1 MARISIIRQ
10 HSLDHETARR
20 KMQNLANRLARELS
34 AECSWQGDRL
44 EFRRSGA
51 DGFIE
56 LAEGQLVVEIKL
68 GFLLIPLKS
77 NIESTIHSY
86 LDRNI
91 S

>member
-1 MARISIIRQ
+1 MATIRIIRQ
-10 HSLDHETARR
+10 HNLDHKIARSEIQ
-20 KMQNLANRLARELS
+20 KLADRLARELS